1 MEIQDDLADAILIEI
16 RRVVRAIDLDS
27 KQMVR
32 QHGVTGPQLVTLRS
46 VARLGPITVTA
57 LARAVNLSQ
66 PTVTGILARLEQQG
80 LVRRERDSQDRRAV
94 RTTIT
99 DRGRSVLFDTPKPLE
114 DRFRRKLAQLMDW
127 EQTQTL
133 ATLQHIAAMMEA
145 ENISADPILS
155 TDSLNSAS
163 QDTPVLLDMVHSLE
177 KPTGKT

>member
-1 MEIQDDLADAILIEI
+1 MEIHDDLANAILIEI
-16 RRVVRAIDLDS
+16 RRVIRAIYLDS

-57 LARAVNLSQ
+57 LARSVNLSQ

-80 LVRRERDSQDRRAV
+80 LIQRERDSQDRRAI

-99 DRGRSVLFDTPKPLE
+99 DKGSSVLHETPKPLE
-114 DRFRRKLAQLMDW
+114 DRFRRKLSQLKDW

-145 ENISADPILS
+145 EEINADPILS
-155 TDSLNSAS
+155 TDALNSAS
-163 QDTPVLLDMVHSLE
+163 QDAPVLLDVDHSP
-177 KPTGKT
+177 KKTTGKK